1 MMEPED
7 YLRYERHM
15 KALGKAAGDDPRA
28 FADAVLLQEILDM
41 QIRAAIPVLLK
52 QGFSWG
58 DIANE
63 LGITRQVAHRKY
75 RRTAG

>member
-1 MMEPED
+1 MMEPETIA
-7 YLRYERHM
+7 RYQRHI
-15 KALGKAAGDDPRA
+15 ALLGKFASDDPAA
-28 FADAVLLQEILDM
+28 FAQAVSLQKLLAETLAKATLELQ
-41 QIRAAIPVLLK
+41 R

-75 RRTAG
+75 RRALL